1 MNGFGATNS
10 HSSDAIRRIQRVQT
24 VTIAWMSVE
33 AAVSLFAAWRASSPA
48 LLAFGG
54 DSAIELF
61 SAVVVLWRFRA
72 TAAHEDAERRAAR
85 VAGALLFALAAFV
98 AITSVASLLGYSEP
112 KPTFLGIAILVAAA
126 AVMPWLAKEKR
137 RLSGAT
143 GSAALRAD
151 AAQSALCAYLSLIA
165 LAGLAIN
172 AIWHVKW
179 ADPVAALAVLP
190 LIVWE
195 GRKPCAGRLAAVA
208 DLSVHDHKKLD
219 YASETILFS
228 TSDVLVKESENIG
241 LPFGDSRVHE
251 IVPVIRCA
259 TDRRINLQNVRLAEP
274 RQFIS
279 NRLAGRDGV
288 VVLRMKKHNGDG
300 CLPHCRQHA
309 LTYLG

>member
-1 MNGFGATNS
+1 MTSVLQVAS
-10 HSSDAIRRIQRVQT
+10 PDAIRRIKRVQT

-33 AAVSLFAAWRASSPA
+33 AVVSLFAAWRARSPA

-72 TAAHEDAERRAAR
+72 IAAHEDAERRAAR
-85 VAGALLFALAAFV
+85 VAGALLFVLAAYV

-126 AVMPWLAKEKR
+126 VAMPWLAKEKR

-165 LAGLAIN
+165 LAGLTIN
-172 AIWHVKW
+172 AIWNVKW
-179 ADPVAALAVLP
+179 ADPISALAVLP

-195 GRKPCAGRLAAVA
+195 GQEAMRGKAC
-208 DLSVHDHKKLD
+208 DCC
-219 YASETILFS
+219 Y
-228 TSDVLVKESENIG
+228 
-241 LPFGDSRVHE
+241 
-251 IVPVIRCA
+251 
-259 TDRRINLQNVRLAEP
+259 
-274 RQFIS
+274 
-279 NRLAGRDGV
+279 
-288 VVLRMKKHNGDG
+288 
-300 CLPHCRQHA
+300 
-309 LTYLG
+309 

>member
-1 MNGFGATNS
+1 MASVLQIASPDT
-10 HSSDAIRRIQRVQT
+10 IRRIQRVQT

-61 SAVVVLWRFRA
+61 SALVVLWRFRA
-72 TAAHEDAERRAAR
+72 SATHEDVEKLAAR

-98 AITSVASLLGYSEP
+98 AVTSVVSLLGYIEP
-112 KPTFLGIAILVAAA
+112 KPTVLGIVILVAAA
-126 AVMPWLAKEKR
+126 VIMPWLAQEKR

-172 AIWHVKW
+172 AIWHVQW
-179 ADPVAALAVLP
+179 ADPIAALAVLP

-195 GRKPCAGRLAAVA
+195 GREAMRG
-208 DLSVHDHKKLD
+208 
-219 YASETILFS
+219 
-228 TSDVLVKESENIG
+228 
-241 LPFGDSRVHE
+241 
-251 IVPVIRCA
+251 
-259 TDRRINLQNVRLAEP
+259 
-274 RQFIS
+274 
-279 NRLAGRDGV
+279 
-288 VVLRMKKHNGDG
+288 KHCG
-300 CLPHCRQHA
+300 CC
-309 LTYLG
+309 